1 MRGNAVYAC
10 DIGVGNCTDYH
21 SYFMSLSRS
30 MDVPARFH
38 MGFNVPKSG
47 SEGKVGGYHCWA
59 DYYVDGEG
67 WYPVDISE
75 ADKDPEKAEYYFGT
89 LNKDRVEFTTG
100 RDLELKNYNK
110 HVNFFIY
117 PLAEGTTITKAFSF
131 KNI

>member
-1 MRGNAVYAC
+1 
-10 DIGVGNCTDYH
+10 
-21 SYFMSLSRS
+21 MSLSRT

-38 MGFNVPKSG
+38 MGFNVTNSG
-47 SEGKVGGYHCWA
+47 SDGKVGGYHCWA
-59 DYYVDGEG
+59 DYYIKGEG

-100 RDLELKNYNK
+100 RDLELKNYKK

-117 PLAEGTTITKAFSF
+117 PLAEGTTFTKSFSF